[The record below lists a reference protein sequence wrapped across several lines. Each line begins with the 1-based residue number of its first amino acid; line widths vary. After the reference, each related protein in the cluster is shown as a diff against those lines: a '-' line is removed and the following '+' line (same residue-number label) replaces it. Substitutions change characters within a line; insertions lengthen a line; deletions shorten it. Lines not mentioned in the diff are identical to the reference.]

1 MVDGNPTQEAGK
13 AMRSTPIA
21 LARRYFVDDLDAAVT
36 AGSRLHKVL
45 EARAGNQSCIESD
58 VAYLHECELHSLA
71 QLIKNEVSWG
81 LFKQNATVERDRR
94 VALVRAA
101 EADTRRAKEEA
112 QRLRL
117 EAFER
122 KRQLRLEAAAQ
133 EAARIAE
140 EWVKREKERTLLA
153 KYGVA
158 EPICAEDRLRL
169 MQVIG
174 KLEAD
179 VQLDGADVAWL
190 LAKNDRYRLK
200 GVLAAYHR
208 READVCIVEFKR
220 TNDAWQA
227 VNASGHL
234 RKCDAAKEA
243 DALLA
248 TLDPNRMKQ
257 PKLHSAVLTTHGGAK
272 RDLGRLAEAQAMGEK
287 AHALQPENFRPCT
300 LLGAVHIQQ
309 RNYELGDEWYRKA
322 EARGASSGSI
332 KAEIQALLKG
342 MTGKQREAAIHEL
355 CRIDPERYGWLAVT

>member
-1 MVDGNPTQEAGK
+1 
-13 AMRSTPIA
+13 MRSTPIA
-21 LARRYFVDDLDAAVT
+21 LARRYFVDDMDAAVT
-36 AGSRLHKVL
+36 AGSRLHKIL
-45 EARAGNQSCIESD
+45 ERRTENQPCVESD
-58 VAYLHECELHSLA
+58 VAYLHEQGLHALA
-71 QLIKNEVSWG
+71 GLIGSGVPWG

-94 VALVRAA
+94 IALVRAA
-101 EADTRRAKEEA
+101 EAEARRAKEEA
-112 QRLRL
+112 QRMRL

-122 KRQLRLEAAAQ
+122 KRQLRIEAAAR

-140 EWVKREKERTLLA
+140 QQAEWEKERALFA

-158 EPICAEDRLRL
+158 ELLRSQDLQRLLRIL
-169 MQVIG
+169 G

-179 VQLDGADVAWL
+179 VQLEGTEVAWL
-190 LAKNDRYRLK
+190 LAKNDRNRLK

-208 READVCIVEFKR
+208 READVCIAEFQR
-220 TNDAWQA
+220 TNDPWQA

-248 TLDPNRMKQ
+248 GVNPGRMKQ

-272 RDLGRLAEAQAMGEK
+272 RDLGSLGEAQAMGEK
-287 AHALQPENFRPCT
+287 AHALQPRNFRPCT

-309 RNYELGDEWYRKA
+309 RNYDLGHEWYGKA

-332 KAEIQALLKG
+332 RAEILTLLKG
-342 MTGKQREAAIHEL
+342 MSKKERDTAIHEL
-355 CRIDPERYGWLAVT
+355 RGIDPERYGWLVIA

>member
-1 MVDGNPTQEAGK
+1 
-13 AMRSTPIA
+13 MRSTPIA
-21 LARRYFVDDLDAAVT
+21 LATRYFVEDLDAAVT
-36 AGSRLHKVL
+36 AGSRLHKIL
-45 EARAGNQSCIESD
+45 EARAGNQSCAESD

-71 QLIKNEVSWG
+71 QLIKDEVSWG
-81 LFKQNATVERDRR
+81 LFKQGAAVERDRR

-101 EADTRRAKEEA
+101 EADARRARKEA
-112 QRLRL
+112 QRLKL

-133 EAARIAE
+133 EAARIFE
-140 EWVKREKERTLLA
+140 EWGKREKERVLLA

-158 EPICAEDRLRL
+158 QPIRTEDQVRL
-169 MQVIG
+169 MQVLG
-174 KLEAD
+174 RLDAD
-179 VQLDGADVAWL
+179 VQLEGADVAWL

-243 DALLA
+243 DVLLA
-248 TLDPNRMKQ
+248 ALNPDRMKQ
-257 PKLHSAVLTTHGGAK
+257 PKLHSAVLTTHGGAM
-272 RDLGRLAEAQAMGEK
+272 RDLGNLVEAQAMGEK
-287 AHALQPENFRPCT
+287 AHALQPRNFRPCT

-309 RNYELGDEWYRKA
+309 SNYELGDEWYRKA

-342 MTGKQREAAIHEL
+342 MTGKMRESAINEL
-355 CRIDPERYGWLAVT
+355 RRIDPDRYGWLAVA